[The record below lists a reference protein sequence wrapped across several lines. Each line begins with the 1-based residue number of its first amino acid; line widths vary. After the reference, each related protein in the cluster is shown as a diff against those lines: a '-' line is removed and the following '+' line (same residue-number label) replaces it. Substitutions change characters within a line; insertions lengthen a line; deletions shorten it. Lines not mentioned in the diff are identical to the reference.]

1 MRSTLKLAVFRIAAL
16 TSIFVACGGSQTSP
30 KLDALAQQS
39 LDDPSQAPAYDA
51 GAVSISDFDAEVD
64 ASADDPN
71 ATTDVDPNVAAP
83 IDDVE
88 QFNVVP
94 SIAESDVRVG
104 LDIFL
109 SDDASFVAA
118 IDKRVAPGR
127 VADTPFFQDFKTPV
141 PKDSFAFRPLSFPV
155 DSKKVVYTLR
165 NHGHAAGLV
174 LPLSE
179 NRQIIPVD
187 WLRAVIA
194 FKDAD
199 EKLSRAWY
207 VAMSQRLAVAG
218 RACGILIFDNGTAA
232 GVNIEAHGESENDLV
247 VVART
252 KFFPVDGFDA
262 SAWGPSVQNVK
273 GVVTKNGDGH
283 LGIDSRDLLS
293 QALHVTLP
301 PHQY

>member
-1 MRSTLKLAVFRIAAL
+1 MRNTLKLALFRIAAL
-16 TSIFVACGGSQTSP
+16 TSIFVACGGAQTPP

-39 LDDPSQAPAYDA
+39 LDDPSQAPAPVSDA
-51 GAVSISDFDAEVD
+51 GAVSDFAADVD

-71 ATTDVDPNVAAP
+71 ATDVDPNGAAP
-83 IDDVE
+83 ADEV
-88 QFNVVP
+88 QPFNVVP
-94 SIAESDVRVG
+94 SIAESDVRIG
-104 LDIFL
+104 LEIFT
-109 SDDASFVAA
+109 SDDANFIAV
-118 IDKRVAPGR
+118 IDKRVAPAH
-127 VADTPFFQDFKTPV
+127 VANTPFFQDFKTPV
-141 PKDSFAFRPLSFPV
+141 PKDDFAFRLLTFPI

-165 NHGHAAGLV
+165 NHGRAAGLA
-174 LPLSE
+174 LSMSE
-179 NRQIIPVD
+179 SRQIIPVD
-187 WLRAVIA
+187 WLRAVVA
-194 FKDAD
+194 FKVAD

-252 KFFPVDGFDA
+252 KFFPVGGFDA
-262 SAWGPSVQNVK
+262 SVWGPSVQNVK

-301 PHQY
+301 AHQY